1 MRLAVSQF
9 IGLRYI
15 VSKRSNGFLS
25 FISLFSIG
33 GMALGVFALVVVLS
47 VMNGFDHELKSR
59 LLRAIP
65 HAVVTEQAGIEQWSQ
80 FESSLEGTEGLIAA
94 APFVGGSVLL
104 TNDGPVRGAE
114 LRGIMPDYDRRVSP
128 VADYLIDGEFD
139 SLQAGE
145 FGIVLGRILANS
157 LGTFTGDD
165 IRVTLPKLSV
175 TLAGVFPRSRRFK
188 VVGIFEVGA
197 QVDQS
202 LALIHIND
210 AQKLFRMGDSVDGLR
225 LKFDDFYKAP
235 SYAAQMKSSLGQQY
249 RVTDW
254 SQTQGSLFRAVKL
267 EKTVTGLLLGIII
280 LVAAFNIVTGLIMM
294 VTEKRSDIAV
304 LRTMGM
310 SRWQVLHI
318 FITQGFVTALV
329 GVALGLLLGVPV
341 AIYLPEI
348 MTFLESAFGLQ
359 VFDPSVYFVAQ
370 FPSRWL
376 LSDTLNVAL
385 FALLSAFISSVF
397 PAYRASQIMPAD
409 AMRYNT

>member
-1 MRLAVSQF
+1 MRLAVSLF

-15 VSKRSNGFLS
+15 ISKRSSGFLS
-25 FISLFSIG
+25 FISIFSMG

-65 HAVVTEQAGIEQWSQ
+65 HAVITETSGTDDWQALQQ
-80 FESSLEGTEGLIAA
+80 TLEPSEGLMASS
-94 APFVGGSVLL
+94 PYVGGSVLL
-104 TNDGPVRGAE
+104 TNDGPVRGAQVQGVLPE
-114 LRGIMPDYDRRVSP
+114 SDRSVSP
-128 VADYLIDGEFD
+128 VGQYMVSGEFD
-139 SLQAGE
+139 ALQPGE

-157 LGTFTGDD
+157 LGTYVGDD
-165 IRVTLPKLSV
+165 IRLTLPKLSV

-197 QVDQS
+197 QVDQQ

-210 AQKLFRMGDSVDGLR
+210 AQKLFRLGNAVDGLR
-225 LKFDDFYKAP
+225 LKFDDFYQVP
-235 SYAAQMKSSLGQQY
+235 SYVSSMASELNEQY
-249 RVTDW
+249 SFTDW

-310 SRWQVLHI
+310 SRLQVLQI
-318 FITQGFVTALV
+318 FVTQGFVTALV
-329 GVALGLLLGVPV
+329 GVFLGLLFGVPV

-348 MTFLESAFGLQ
+348 MAFFEAAFGLQ

-370 FPSRWL
+370 IPSRWI
-376 LSDTLNVAL
+376 LSDTLYVGF
-385 FALLSAFISSVF
+385 FALICAFLSSIF
-397 PAYRASQIMPAD
+397 PAYRASQILPAE
-409 AMRYNT
+409 AMRYNN